1 MNIDIKIIFLMHAV
15 GQTDEIS
22 GCRLTKSIGQMDLMS
37 CLDVINR
44 LQIQF
49 VAGWEKKSIYVAGE
63 NIDLY

>member
-37 CLDVINR
+37 CLDVITDCKSVCCGMGEKVNIRRRGKYR
-44 LQIQF
+44 L
-49 VAGWEKKSIYVAGE
+49 Y
-63 NIDLY
+63 